1 MGSSV
6 TPETKVVTPGQEIA
20 EIAFSLKIINKDVL
34 ARIIDLYLKEH
45 MHEQ

>member
-1 MGSSV
+1 M
-6 TPETKVVTPGQEIA
+6 TPGQEIA
-20 EIAFSLKIINKDVL
+20 EIVFRLKSIDKDVL